1 MYKNLLLSALLLS
14 SICLTA
20 QNYYQGRFITAS
32 SSTKNIWYTVD
43 ESNAGNFYMAIFKIY
58 DSNKKNI
65 LAEVNLVN
73 NVSTDEL
80 SWTCKQN
87 GKQVSQ
93 VLQYN
98 AQTGGLFYTNSPF
111 LDKQIDTTAATNDEY
126 EHIFSFR
133 DTARTTPTLHK
144 VTLPDGSIVL
154 LDRISVARLERHR
167 SVMAMGAQAMAAA
180 REELQKRK
188 DAELVAAEQKRIEDS
203 VLTAAINVQ
212 KKITEDSLNQL
223 SFSRLLI
230 AKAHIF
236 YAHWDSLYKETE
248 RIKGKIQA
256 QYVLQMDNMHETTI
270 EGEYYAGGRYRRRK
284 EGSGILVV
292 HHPVTL
298 SNGNRLTEQ
307 SSYVGSFSNDAFTKG
322 DVIQQLQS
330 QTYVGQFDNGVKSGL
345 GYHRFSSGNYHLGVF
360 VTDVF
365 TAGIS
370 HWYTP
375 ENSEYYFGE
384 FSGVK
389 RVGYGELELRQKNKY
404 IGEFENSVITNGFGQ
419 EIDDFGNVTYWKF
432 ENGVKII
439 VNAGVAEPYFDSIAA
454 IKQGYSLL
462 RINTIGNTALP
473 VDTVK
478 IVPVKKFKVP
488 HFIGL
493 TLGTSIPFLT
503 FNEKPTFAV
512 LGPAAALD
520 SWFRLA
526 NAIGIKIRV
535 GCNTYSVA
543 QEYNRY
549 ISSKLP
555 GVQTDL
561 KYDAMWFAHY
571 YNAGFGLNLGGRVGS
586 LELNALGGL
595 ALVHQPLYDQVK
607 NKVAWDKARP
617 CINFQGEAAIR
628 INCSKKFGLRFG
640 VTYFLCPYNHFYGYS
655 YNNAGFIENT
665 ISPNAGRQVLM
676 HSINPFISF
685 VGLF

>member
-1 MYKNLLLSALLLS
+1 MHKSILLSALLFAT
-14 SICLTA
+14 ICLSA
-20 QNYYQGRFITAS
+20 QTYYQGRLITAS
-32 SSTKNIWYTVD
+32 LTSKNVWYTVD
-43 ESNAGNFYMAIFKIY
+43 ESNAGNFYMATFKIY
-58 DSNKKNI
+58 DGNKKSL

-73 NVSTDEL
+73 NIAADEL

-98 AQTGGLFYTNSPF
+98 AQTGGLFYTNNPF
-111 LDKQIDTTAATNDEY
+111 LDKQIDTTAAANDEY
-126 EHIFSFR
+126 EYIFSFR
-133 DTARTTPTLHK
+133 DTSRTTPTLHK
-144 VTLPDGSIVL
+144 VTLPDGNIVL
-154 LDRISVARLERHR
+154 LDKISVARLERHR
-167 SVMAMGAQAMAAA
+167 SVMAAGAEALATA
-180 REELQKRK
+180 RQELQKRK
-188 DAELVAAEQKRIEDS
+188 EAELIAAEQKRVEDS
-203 VLTAAINVQ
+203 VLAAATSAQ
-212 KKITEDSLNQL
+212 KKIAEDSLNQVL
-223 SFSRLLI
+223 FSRQLV
-230 AKAHIF
+230 AKARNF
-236 YAHWDSLYKETE
+236 YTRWDSLYKETE
-248 RIKGKIQA
+248 QIKGKIQA
-256 QYVLQMDNMHETTI
+256 QYVQQMDNMRETTI

-284 EGSGILVV
+284 EGNGILVV
-292 HHPVTL
+292 HHPITL

-307 SSYVGSFSNDAFTKG
+307 SSYLGSFSNDAFTKG
-322 DVIQQLQS
+322 DVIQQLQA
-330 QTYVGQFDNGVKSGL
+330 QTFIGHYDNGVKAGL
-345 GYHRFSSGNYHLGVF
+345 GYDRFITGNYHLGLF
-360 VTDVF
+360 VNDVF
-365 TAGIS
+365 TSGVS

-375 ENSEYYFGE
+375 ESGEYYFGE
-384 FSGVK
+384 FAGVK
-389 RVGYGELELRQKNKY
+389 RVGYGELVLRQKNKY
-404 IGEFENSVITNGFGQ
+404 IGEFENSVIANGFGQ
-419 EIDDFGNVTYWKF
+419 ETDDFGNVTYWKF
-432 ENGVKII
+432 ENSVKII
-439 VNAGVAEPYFDSIAA
+439 VSATVAEPYFDSIAA
-454 IKQGYSLL
+454 VKQEYSLL

-473 VDTVK
+473 VDTIK

-503 FNEKPTFAV
+503 FSEKPTFAI

-526 NAIGIKIRV
+526 NAIGIKIRI

-555 GVQTDL
+555 GVQTDV

-595 ALVHQPLYDQVK
+595 ALVHQPLYDQSH

-617 CINFQGEAAIR
+617 CVNFQGEAAIR

-640 VTYFLCPYNHFYGYS
+640 ATYFLCPYNNFYGYS
-655 YNNAGFIENT
+655 YNKTGFFENI
-665 ISPNAGRQVLM
+665 ISPNASRQVLM